1 MFVSVKGVYFQA
13 EVMGEP
19 ITWLVPH
26 PFTQSLPREVDV
38 RVMITFLEFYE
49 VLMKFVLFKLYHT
62 QGLRYPPTEDQALK
76 EAGCFLL
83 AIKPMPIDA
92 VVGSELVQGQT
103 AGMIETKERGKT
115 NIILYTLCILSFFLL
130 TTMLSSIELY
140 CMYGIALRHTVYYVI
155 VSKFFILRHI
165 QNSPINLSTIIYLFF
180 ISLFLHDSSF
190 HRAI

>member
-103 AGMIETKERGKT
+103 AGMIETKERGK
-115 NIILYTLCILSFFLL
+115 
-130 TTMLSSIELY
+130 
-140 CMYGIALRHTVYYVI
+140 
-155 VSKFFILRHI
+155 
-165 QNSPINLSTIIYLFF
+165 
-180 ISLFLHDSSF
+180 
-190 HRAI
+190 